1 MLRQPVGESARA
13 FVLMRVEG
21 WNREK
26 KGVKRPSVSTEG
38 RGGSA
43 KRPWKRVCSYLAMF
57 PTA

>member
-1 MLRQPVGESARA
+1 MKVPA

-38 RGGSA
+38 QITEEAAPPRLEEGSL
-43 KRPWKRVCSYLAMF
+43 VLAMF
-57 PTA
+57 LTA